1 MATDWDKE
9 LEDTMRRWREVK
21 EDKSLH
27 GMKKS
32 RARNLILIDAYH
44 KMYGDGPR
52 MYWEYVK
59 DSFAPL
65 LRPLYPLMLLL
76 AIALFIKGIV
86 GFVS

>member
-1 MATDWDKE
+1 MATDWNKE
-9 LEDTMRRWREVK
+9 LDEFTRKWRDVEN
-21 EDKSLH
+21 DKSLS
-27 GMKKS
+27 GLERSSK
-32 RARNLILIDAYH
+32 RGDILLSAYR
-44 KMYGDGPR
+44 KMYGDGPK

-59 DSFAPL
+59 NTFAPL

>member
-27 GMKKS
+27 GTKKN
-32 RARNLILIDAYH
+32 RELDRILIDAYH

-65 LRPLYPLMLLL
+65 LRPLRPFVLLL
-76 AIALFIKGIV
+76 TVATIIYMFLGYA
-86 GFVS
+86 